1 MNFINNLKNNLNIK
15 LPKFGTGGGTS
26 RYKNIIIFIIFIL
39 SISIRSFGIRIST
52 IKYMYEGSV
61 ICEETL
67 PVGSSY
73 TVKVTVNKDDVT
85 YYCDSDVRGT
95 HITVPEEGMTIYCY
109 KKATIKYMYESN
121 VIWKEEV
128 DIGEVKLKETVEMYG
143 EEYSFDWK
151 ENLEDKKCIS
161 MVQVPLEG
169 KSVYANVITV
179 NQDLKIPVRVKINYD
194 PSNNLESWVRAHVRH
209 KFYRKLGENSWTV
222 IEKASQPTP
231 SISLVSTK
239 IGVDGTKTQDFIFSY
254 TVKDEQDRN
263 KKSLYKFGFDK
274 EYKDVKDDSSNYG
287 MKAGNAFMTYMKQ
300 DVGGGKKLF
309 IDYDIDPKQILENYE
324 NYNSAS

>member
-1 MNFINNLKNNLNIK
+1 
-15 LPKFGTGGGTS
+15 
-26 RYKNIIIFIIFIL
+26 
-39 SISIRSFGIRIST
+39 
-52 IKYMYEGSV
+52 MYEGSV

-254 TVKDEQDRN
+254 TVSNIQDN
-263 KKSLYKFGFDK
+263 TGKSLYKFGFDK
-274 EYKDVKDDSSNYG
+274 EYINVKDDSSNYG